1 MKRFL
6 FIGTL
11 LALLVGCR
19 KEYTYQ
25 ISSLPIFEFNK
36 VEFSNT
42 AVVDTATHTFFQGV
56 INGTT
61 STFGE
66 NDTDFSPEGNLEL
79 TNQDNVKRFRYIY
92 KFTPS
97 TQQQYQGFPEIY
109 LPSFLTGNIRHY
121 ADSLQV
127 GDVYNL
133 SSPLAIANN
142 NLGAAFSI
150 KVPYKLKNKAG
161 NESYETQIFYS
172 NAEKQGKKSGMKIV
186 SKEYKKI
193 GVGRN
198 VVDILLSINATLEDS
213 QYNTLQV
220 EDGFFKIRIQLL

>member
-11 LALLVGCR
+11 LVLLVGCR

-25 ISSLPIFEFNK
+25 ISSLPIFEFSK

-42 AVVDTATHTFFQGV
+42 NVVDTATHTFFQGV
-56 INGTT
+56 INGSA

-66 NDTDFSPEGNLEL
+66 NDADFSPEGNLAL
-79 TNQDNVKRFRYIY
+79 SNQENVNRFRYIY

-121 ADSLQV
+121 TDSLRV

-133 SSPLAIANN
+133 SSPLDISDYNG
-142 NLGAAFSI
+142 GAAFSI
-150 KVPYKLKNKAG
+150 KVPYKHKNKNG
-161 NESYETQIFYS
+161 SENYDTQFFYS
-172 NAEKQGKKSGMKIV
+172 NAEKQGKKSGMKIIA
-186 SKEYKKI
+186 KEYKKI